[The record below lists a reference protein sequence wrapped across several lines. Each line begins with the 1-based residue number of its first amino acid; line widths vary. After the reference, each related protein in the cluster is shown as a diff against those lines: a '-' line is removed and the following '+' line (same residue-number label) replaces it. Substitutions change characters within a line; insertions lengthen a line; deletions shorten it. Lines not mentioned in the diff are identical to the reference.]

1 MNENTDAGRKN
12 SICSVCLVSN
22 THLLGHQGIELLEE
36 GKGALFLWG
45 KMFSIL
51 VV

>member
-22 THLLGHQGIELLEE
+22 TYLLGHQGTELLEE
-36 GKGALFLWG
+36 GKGHCSCGEKCFLF
-45 KMFSIL
+45 
-51 VV
+51 